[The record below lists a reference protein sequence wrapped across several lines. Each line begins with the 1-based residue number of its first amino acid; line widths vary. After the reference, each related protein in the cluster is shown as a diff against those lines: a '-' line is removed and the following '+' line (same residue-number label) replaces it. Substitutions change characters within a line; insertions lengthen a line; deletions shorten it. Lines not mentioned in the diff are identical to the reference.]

1 MAAPDTRTDA
11 DTTALKKY
19 FITFL
24 SSQMM
29 MEGQQLP
36 LFEFWLIFRPGLTA
50 VGRGSSE
57 YYNEA

>member
-19 FITFL
+19 FIIFL

-29 MEGQQLP
+29 MEGEQLP
-36 LFEFWLIFRPGLTA
+36 LFEFEIDFPTRADRDGTVIRRTL
-50 VGRGSSE
+50 
-57 YYNEA
+57 